1 MLDSKFL
8 ELLCCPET
16 RQPLQEANPELL
28 EKLNQRIAAGGVL
41 NRVGHAVGRRCD
53 GGLIRGDGLYLYP
66 IWDGIPVLLMEEAIP
81 LDTGRVSSSPA
92 TSVS

>member
-1 MLDSKFL
+1 MLDSKLL

-16 RQPLQEANPELL
+16 RQPLRAADPQLL

-41 NRVGHAVGRRCD
+41 NRVGQAVGRRCA

-81 LDTGRVSSSPA
+81 LEPGRVASPPA
-92 TSVS
+92 PS